1 MGQEQSLPQDTNET
15 DNNNNIN
22 NINNINNNSNI
33 EENNNREKNNDN
45 NNDNLNS
52 KENDSELESPNKS
65 INENN
70 SEIENSVQFK
80 GLSNTTLNDNYK
92 NPMVSVN
99 SIIKSYKSS
108 KDFFS
113 LNILESLLNISS
125 TKIYPPN
132 HEIWNNLLKK
142 EKIPKISTRQASFDM
157 NVVIN
162 FIGTEMA
169 INNETTRNFCRL
181 VINLISELNSLKEQE
196 YKKDVNVEIR
206 NALYIIKLYSK
217 YFIEN
222 MEVDKIKNLFD
233 DYEPSE
239 IIKDTQD
246 DNENNNIILLMNKEI
261 IDNKKS
267 KLEILI
273 KELLNTLIY
282 LPHSNEKNVELYEE
296 ILNTFIA
303 FFASRFHNDMEKQD
317 NYILITTFKV
327 LSEQENENLAG
338 KVITKLLL
346 NLIYENDQ
354 KEGLFARVLRKNST
368 SLSSIAKKSL
378 YIFLILTNQ
387 PNQLAKNELSN
398 LVNELTNI
406 QETDVIPQ
414 SNPPNLKISFQSLYS
429 LINNKICD
437 NEEICLLLYQL
448 ISQSDAFRSFV
459 LSKIEPE
466 LLLLPLLQTFYTSF
480 KEKINF
486 NKIYTILITL
496 LIMSQDEVY
505 TETLQRIEI
514 NQPSWF
520 LENNLK
526 KISLSNFTFL
536 ICLRVIQ
543 INLGKYKDIYLHSN
557 CLAIITNLAIKMDNI
572 HYYVA
577 HKLMNLLDLIQKKY
591 FKLKNLNADNEE
603 NMELQINEDLIMLI
617 LEIINSCLNNSLKT
631 NLQLVYSVML
641 GKETFENLNNVEIF
655 KEPVENII
663 YTINFFESKIVFE
676 EDLPSSDEI
685 MKQIVDLSKIWIPN
699 KLKKTEIVK
708 FKFEEEKDY
717 SKFFLPYIYNM
728 IYSNTIFFNN

>member
-1 MGQEQSLPQDTNET
+1 MGQEQSLPQDNNET
-15 DNNNNIN
+15 DNNNNSN
-22 NINNINNNSNI
+22 NINKDSNI
-33 EENNNREKNNDN
+33 EENNNIEKNKN
-45 NNDNLNS
+45 NTELN
-52 KENDSELESPNKS
+52 SPNKS
-65 INENN
+65 VNESN
-70 SEIENSVQFK
+70 SEIGNEMSFK
-80 GLSNTTLNDNYK
+80 KLSNPTQNENFK
-92 NPMVSVN
+92 NPMVSIN

-108 KDFFS
+108 NDFFS

-125 TKIYPPN
+125 TTTYPSN
-132 HEIWNNLLKK
+132 HEIWRNLLKK

-169 INNETTRNFCRL
+169 INNDTTKNFTRL

-196 YKKDVNVEIR
+196 YKKDINVEIR
-206 NALYIIKLYSK
+206 NALYVIKLYSK

-222 MEVDKIKNLFD
+222 MEVDRINGLFD
-233 DYEPSE
+233 NYEPSE

-246 DNENNNIILLMNKEI
+246 NNENNNTILLMNKEI
-261 IDNKKS
+261 INNKKS

-273 KELLNTLIY
+273 YELLNTLIY
-282 LPHSNEKNVELYEE
+282 LPYSNENNIELYEE

-317 NYILITTFKV
+317 NHILITTFKV

-338 KVITKLLL
+338 KLITKLLL
-346 NLIYENDQ
+346 NLINENDQ

-378 YIFLILTNQ
+378 YIFLILTNH

-406 QETDVIPQ
+406 QETDDFPQ
-414 SNPPNLKISFQSLYS
+414 SNSLNLNISFQLLYT

-536 ICLRVIQ
+536 IFLRVIQ

-577 HKLMNLLDLIQKKY
+577 QKLMNLLDLIQRKY
-591 FKLKNLNADNEE
+591 FKLKNLNAESQTQNEE
-603 NMELQINEDLIMLI
+603 QNMELQINEDLIMLI

-641 GKETFENLNNVEIF
+641 EKKTFENLKNVERF
-655 KEPVENII
+655 KEPVDNII
-663 YTINFFESKIVFE
+663 YTINFFESKIVFD

-699 KLKKTEIVK
+699 KLNKSEIVK

-728 IYSNTIFFNN
+728 IYSNTSFFNN